1 MKLYFEFQLTAALAA
16 MSVALISQNAPAQ
29 TTNPAKNGKSR
40 LAQCVDIHSKSMSPA
55 AATEQCTF
63 ADSQCENFESV
74 RCLDDIINPNSK
86 TAAKTKP
93 GIVIVP
99 NTKK

>member
-16 MSVALISQNAPAQ
+16 MSVALIAQNAPAQ
-29 TTNPAKNGKSR
+29 SINPAKNGKSR
-40 LAQCVDIHSKSMSPA
+40 LAQCVDIHSKSMSQA

-74 RCLDDIINPNSK
+74 QCLEDIITPNSK
-86 TAAKTKP
+86 TATKTMA

-99 NTKK
+99 GTKK